1 MTEDSEKLLDD
12 VGWQLLYLLQES
24 ARLSFKELGQRV
36 GLSSSSVAE
45 RIHRMEEAG
54 ILLGYHAEINLE
66 KVGFPV
72 MAFIRMS
79 TPGQNSTRIA
89 MLLRDMPEILECYRL
104 TGSEAFIMKV
114 CVSSVKH
121 LEILIDHLSQYGQ
134 PTTSLVLSI
143 PLTRR
148 MIAKR

>member
-12 VGWQLLYLLQES
+12 VGWQLLHLLQEN
-24 ARLSFKELGQRV
+24 ARLSFKALGQRV

-45 RIHRMEEAG
+45 RIHRMEEAR

-66 KVGFPV
+66 KVGFSV

-89 MLLRDMPEILECYRL
+89 MLLSDMPEILECYRL

-114 CVSSVKH
+114 CVSSVKQ
-121 LEILIDHLSQYGQ
+121 LEGLIDQLSQYGQ
-134 PTTSLVLSI
+134 PTTSLVLST
-143 PLTRR
+143 PLTGR
-148 MIAKR
+148 MIEKR

>member
-1 MTEDSEKLLDD
+1 VAENSEKLLDD
-12 VGWQLLYLLQES
+12 VGWQLLGLLQED
-24 ARLSFKELGQRV
+24 ARLSFKELGRRV
-36 GLSSSSVAE
+36 GLAPSSVAE
-45 RIHRMEEAG
+45 RIRRMEEAE
-54 ILLGYHAEINLE
+54 ILLGYHAQINLE
-66 KVGFPV
+66 KIGLPV

-89 MLLRDMPEILECYRL
+89 SLLADMPEILECYRL

-121 LEILIDHLSQYGQ
+121 LEVLIDQLSQYGQ

-148 MIAKR
+148 ILERR